1 MNEREPVTGQA
12 QEKGVSDKT
21 SGLESVRFTM
31 FYVAVAVY
39 VSNQALACCSA
50 NVANVIPS
58 LRGAGDENVAPQ
70 GGVQLQ
76 QWTEQ
81 VNWCVF
87 WARLLTYWC
96 NKNCLL
102 TWKTA
107 GRRGS
112 SLLRCPWRDT
122 GTCNTDISFINMCS
136 LGRRALNSPNSF
148 CNRCKLQ
155 LYLQLFY
162 VLFHADVKTK
172 RINFHFPGSPAG
184 VKGHSGDTVTIAV
197 LKILLSS

>member
-81 VNWCVF
+81 VN
-87 WARLLTYWC
+87 
-96 NKNCLL
+96 
-102 TWKTA
+102 
-107 GRRGS
+107 
-112 SLLRCPWRDT
+112 
-122 GTCNTDISFINMCS
+122 
-136 LGRRALNSPNSF
+136 
-148 CNRCKLQ
+148 
-155 LYLQLFY
+155 
-162 VLFHADVKTK
+162 
-172 RINFHFPGSPAG
+172 
-184 VKGHSGDTVTIAV
+184 
-197 LKILLSS
+197 

>member
-1 MNEREPVTGQA
+1 MDSFYFRWKCDGKLLDCVATINERGPVTGQA
-12 QEKGVSDKT
+12 QEKGVSDPT
-21 SGLESVRFTM
+21 SGLESVRFIM

-76 QWTEQ
+76 QWTER

-87 WARLLTYWC
+87 WARLLTYRC
-96 NKNCLL
+96 NKYCLL

-107 GRRGS
+107 GQPGS
-112 SLLRCPWRDT
+112 SLLQCPWRDT
-122 GTCNTDISFINMCS
+122 GSCNTDISFFNMCS
-136 LGRRALNSPNSF
+136 LGWRALYSTNPVYN
-148 CNRCKLQ
+148 CCKLQ
-155 LYLQLFY
+155 L
-162 VLFHADVKTK
+162 
-172 RINFHFPGSPAG
+172 
-184 VKGHSGDTVTIAV
+184 
-197 LKILLSS
+197 